1 MPRVAEAEAVYE
13 AAGRWVEVALRT
25 DDSLFTPGVAIWT
38 SPVIDDL
45 YRRFVEQPDES
56 KRHFEEKFRD
66 QLAGAPSSTMQLAA
80 ELLYVHFLPA
90 ADISGGHKQTVI
102 DTVLSW
108 SPERVQIPADLAGA
122 LDHGIASVGVAFKT
136 YRPFQLFYL
145 LEFIKAWKAL
155 DATDREALLSDPWAF
170 KRFSFDLPARAAQSQ
185 RAALLNLVHPEAFE
199 PITSEGTKK
208 KIAAAFSEYVQT
220 DSPDIDRQLAEIR
233 AALNDEY
240 GRIFMFWDD
249 DVRPR
254 WSPVP
259 ANGEPSTES
268 RAWLFQANPDYF
280 ELDAALASLDSIEWT
295 VKRYPSTE
303 VHAGDRAYIWRS
315 GSQTGGIVAVGS
327 IVSETYDA
335 PPDPAEAPYWKSE
348 RFKGVQPRVRI
359 AIDRVLDQPL
369 LRSALR
375 EDPVLKD
382 LHVIRAPRG
391 TVYPVPLDHEARL
404 RELLGE
410 EGDTPGR
417 VRYFVLQQRTDRG
430 YEWDEEERVYHFTPN
445 ASGSWKQLSRSAGAR
460 FVYYRPGSG
469 GGETAKSYFGHGR
482 IVRVEEEQENGDRHF
497 RAQLEGYQPFARPV
511 PSSEYDP
518 RPNAQ
523 MSIVEITRDQFE
535 ELLRRGSL
543 RETVPFTVDSIV
555 RAATR
560 EPRALLLDEATYA
573 SVFSALESGKH
584 VVFTGPPGT
593 AKTTLAE
600 AVAEAAAEAGLCSGH
615 VLTTATADWTTY
627 ETIGGL
633 KPTRNG
639 ELAFAPGHF
648 LEAVERNQWL
658 VIDELNRS
666 NFDRAFGQLFTVLSG
681 QAVQLPYER
690 EEQAGRLVLAPQG
703 RPVAAGADVIR
714 IPESWRV
721 IATMNVFDK
730 SLLFEMSF
738 ALMRRFAFI
747 EVPSPPDPV
756 FASLI
761 LRSADSDTAAAEL
774 AMRFYPLRQFKDL
787 GPALY
792 MDMARFLAIRR
803 TQEPSNDE
811 QLAYEAFYSYLLPQF
826 EGIDQATG
834 EQLWAALKP
843 LVGSSNAERLRKTLN
858 AVLGLEISAPR
869 SRPDEEDEFALMP
882 DEPQIT
888 QE

>member
-1 MPRVAEAEAVYE
+1 MPRLADAEAVYE
-13 AAGRWVEVALRT
+13 AAERWIDVALGT
-25 DDSLFTPGVAIWT
+25 DDSLFTPGVAIW
-38 SPVIDDL
+38 SAPVIDDL
-45 YRRFVEQPDES
+45 YRRFVERPDES

-66 QLAGAPSSTMQLAA
+66 QLAGAPASTMQLAA

-90 ADISGGHKQTVI
+90 GDISGGHKRTVI

-108 SPERVQIPADLAGA
+108 SPDRVQISADLAAA
-122 LDHGIASVGVAFKT
+122 LDHGIASMGVAFKT

-155 DATDREALLSDPWAF
+155 DEADRDELLTDPWAF

-208 KIAAAFSEYVQT
+208 SIAAAFAEYVQT
-220 DSPDIDRQLAEIR
+220 DSPDVDRQLAEIR
-233 AALNDEY
+233 TALNEEY

-254 WSPVP
+254 WDAVP
-259 ANGEPSTES
+259 SNGEASTGT
-268 RAWLFQANPDYF
+268 RAWLFQGNPDYF
-280 ELDAALASLDSIEWT
+280 ELDAALATLDSIEWT

-303 VHAGDRAYIWRS
+303 GMNSGDQAYIWRS

-327 IVSETYDA
+327 VVTEPYDA
-335 PPDPAEAPYWKSE
+335 APDPAETRYWKSQQ
-348 RFKGVQPRVRI
+348 FAGVQPRVRI

-369 LRSALR
+369 LRSVLR
-375 EDPVLKD
+375 TDPVLKD

-391 TVYPVPLDHEARL
+391 TVYPIPPNHESRL
-404 RELLGE
+404 RELLAGS
-410 EGDTPGR
+410 TPGL
-417 VRYFVLQQRTDRG
+417 RYFVLQQRTDPG
-430 YEWDEEERVYHFTPN
+430 YEWDEEERVYHFTPK
-445 ASGSWKQLSRSAGAR
+445 ASGSWKQLSQAAGAR

-469 GGETAKSYFGHGR
+469 GGDTAKSYFGHGR
-482 IVRVEEEQENGDRHF
+482 IAEVQEENENGERHF
-497 RAQLEGYQPFARPV
+497 RALLEEYEPFARPV

-523 MSIVEITRDQFE
+523 MSIVEITRDQFD
-535 ELLRRGSL
+535 ELLRRASVKA
-543 RETVPFTVDSIV
+543 TFPFTVESIV

-560 EPRALLLDEATYA
+560 EPRRLLIEEATYA
-573 SVFSALESGKH
+573 GTFAALESGKH
-584 VVFTGPPGT
+584 IVFTGPPGT

-600 AVAEAAAEAGLCSGH
+600 AVAEAATEAGLCSGH

-633 KPTRNG
+633 KPTREG
-639 ELAFAPGHF
+639 LLTFSPGHF
-648 LEAVERNQWL
+648 LEAIERNQWL

-681 QAVQLPYER
+681 QAVQLPYQR
-690 EEQAGRLVLAPQG
+690 EGNAGRLVLAPQG
-703 RPVAAGADVIR
+703 ASVPDGADVIR

-747 EVPSPPDPV
+747 EVPAPPDPDFEALV
-756 FASLI
+756 R
-761 LRSADSDTAAAEL
+761 RSAGSDIAAAEL
-774 AMRFYPLRQFKDL
+774 AMRFYPLRKFKDL

-792 MDMARFLAIRR
+792 MDMTRFLVVRR
-803 TQEPSNDE
+803 AQEPSDDQ
-811 QLAYEAFYSYLLPQF
+811 QLAFEAFYSYLLPQF

-834 EQLWAALKP
+834 ENLWTALKP
-843 LVGSSNAERLRKTLN
+843 LVGASNVDRLRKTLN
-858 AVLGLEISAPR
+858 AVLGLEITATGSLQ
-869 SRPDEEDEFALMP
+869 DEEEELEVVP
-882 DEPQIT
+882 DDAQVV